1 MLSQEERYQRI
12 SQLITLRDNLLEMER
27 ELAGRANYH
36 GFRMHVP
43 ETVNAGAHKI
53 AFAKA
58 CMSPKGILKYQLGK
72 ILEHWRKQ
80 NRTSA
85 KHKRL
90 LLAVEAMFF
99 WADVAYQL
107 ATTVGLPYIKLA
119 GVSTDLTL
127 KATQLLS
134 QSRAA
139 AIQMS
144 MDHFWSESQHF
155 RRMHRTIIKEVD
167 NEIHALE

>member
-58 CMSPKGILKYQLGK
+58 CMSPTGILKYQLGK
-72 ILEHWRKQ
+72 VLEHWRKQ

-119 GVSTDLTL
+119 GVSTDITL
-127 KATQLLS
+127 KAAQILS
-134 QSRAA
+134 QGRAE
-139 AIQMS
+139 AIEMS
-144 MDHFWSESQHF
+144 MEKFWSEAKYY
-155 RRMHRTIIKEVD
+155 RRMHASIIKELD
-167 NEIHALE
+167 SEINALE